1 MMLLPSPRMVR
12 VALRTDV
19 TMLTVPRLRRT
30 DVLLLL
36 TVLRLASTV
45 AVQRQVLTALLP
57 LTVLWAVPTGDV
69 ARLLLT
75 VLRLLTAWAAE

>member
-1 MMLLPSPRMVR
+1 MVR

-57 LTVLWAVPTGDV
+57 LTVLWAVPMGDV
-69 ARLLLT
+69 ARKLLT